1 MSHDYAID
9 NLIKT
14 DAPADWAGQLS
25 FAVRALMLTAR
36 LSLENDGSGICND
49 SERDHAAADTLEVAM
64 ALMDIVI
71 DGADQMQRS
80 GGHGSFKKVAEA

>member
-1 MSHDYAID
+1 MSHEYAIE

-25 FAVRALMLTAR
+25 LDVRALMLTAR
-36 LSLENDGSGICND
+36 LALENEGSGICSD
-49 SERDHAAADTLEVAM
+49 SEREHAVADTLEVAM

-71 DGADQMQRS
+71 DGTEKLQRE
-80 GGHGSFKKVAEA
+80 GGYGSFRKGAEA